1 MTGAL
6 SNLSEWLIGQGVTRV
21 VVDGT
26 SDYWKPV
33 SYPLEA
39 SFETCW

>member
-6 SNLSEWLIGQGVTRV
+6 SNLSEWLIGQGVTR